1 MFVYFLEQGGYD
13 DVKNLDEVMMTH
25 YATFI
30 KERNKRTKIGLKSSK
45 IYIKDVFNGYV
56 YVKKNIIKLKISMT
70 YNIGVA
76 NLSRTSC
83 LIWQ

>member
-30 KERNKRTKIGLKSSK
+30 KERNKRTK
-45 IYIKDVFNGYV
+45 
-56 YVKKNIIKLKISMT
+56 
-70 YNIGVA
+70 
-76 NLSRTSC
+76 
-83 LIWQ
+83 